1 MSKKEER
8 EYEEYE
14 KLKNSKFKQQK
25 LPGWRPVP
33 SMART
38 VAIFFILGIVFA
50 GLGVLILFF
59 SNKIVET
66 IERYDNKEECKVG
79 GKCTITIYINETM
92 EKNIMVYY
100 QLDGFY
106 QNHRRYVKSKS
117 EEQLTG
123 HYISIE
129 DMKNKKDCDPIITN
143 AQMGKE
149 KSFNGDVLDPA
160 EVAIP
165 CGLMAKSYFNDSY
178 SDWILYINKENN
190 DIHEPVNVN
199 QLNIARKADREK
211 YKKNIDPSKQWIN
224 ITDEHFLVWMRP
236 SPLPNFAKLWGRI
249 ERDLPKDSKLE
260 VTIQNNYDVTPF
272 NGGKYL
278 VLRTVNQFGGKNIYL
293 AIGYIA
299 FGGICII
306 LGVIF
311 IFGFKAQAKKEK

>member
-1 MSKKEER
+1 
-8 EYEEYE
+8 
-14 KLKNSKFKQQK
+14 
-25 LPGWRPVP
+25 
-33 SMART
+33 
-38 VAIFFILGIVFA
+38 
-50 GLGVLILFF
+50 
-59 SNKIVET
+59 
-66 IERYDNKEECKVG
+66 
-79 GKCTITIYINETM
+79 M

-123 HYISIE
+123 QYISIE

-199 QLNIARKADREK
+199 QLKRARKADREK
-211 YKKNIDPSKQWIN
+211 YKKNIDPSKQWID
-224 ITDEHFLVWMRP
+224 ITNEHFLVWMRP